1 MQTYV
6 TFEHRPEFKKI
17 SPLGKVPVLV
27 TPQGPLLESNAIARF
42 IARHAPAK
50 GLMGGSFFEQAQV
63 DSWVDWTANE
73 IEVPGCMVVY
83 PIFGFLPPNPKN
95 MSKGKKDLVEALKV
109 LEKHL
114 RSRTF
119 MVGNTVTLADIVV
132 TAALVYVGRVF
143 ILVLSY
149 KKNLTL

>member
-1 MQTYV
+1 MYICSILLSTHLLIHTLNQAIMQTYV

-73 IEVPGCMVVY
+73 IEVG
-83 PIFGFLPPNPKN
+83 ILQ
-95 MSKGKKDLVEALKV
+95 SA
-109 LEKHL
+109 
-114 RSRTF
+114 
-119 MVGNTVTLADIVV
+119 
-132 TAALVYVGRVF
+132 F
-143 ILVLSY
+143 ILTSPQ
-149 KKNLTL
+149 